1 MNYELFFNNKTCQVG
16 GMLQGKD
23 LRQYIR
29 YLRQREEELAA
40 GWVQLVP
47 PLAIETEGVNSE
59 GIMLI

>member
-1 MNYELFFNNKTCQVG
+1 MNYE
-16 GMLQGKD
+16 GKD

-47 PLAIETEGVNSE
+47 PLAIETEGVNSVVSE
-59 GIMLI
+59 NNFLPEK